1 MGAYYP
7 DEGNRNTEFSH
18 NVASALNNG
27 RPAVANGNAWW
38 LFLWKN
44 TIRNCPVFSNFAE
57 NGTGCW
63 NAVRRPSISTRC
75 RTTADALFVLLLLTM
90 LFCSL

>member
-7 DEGNRNTEFSH
+7 DEGNQNTEFSH
-18 NVASALNNG
+18 NVATALNDG
-27 RPAVANGNAWW
+27 RPARPNGNAWW

-44 TIRNCPVFSNFAE
+44 TIRNCPIFSNFAE

-63 NAVRRPSISTRC
+63 NAVRR
-75 RTTADALFVLLLLTM
+75 LFNQHTNIARVRFLLNTVHD
-90 LFCSL
+90 